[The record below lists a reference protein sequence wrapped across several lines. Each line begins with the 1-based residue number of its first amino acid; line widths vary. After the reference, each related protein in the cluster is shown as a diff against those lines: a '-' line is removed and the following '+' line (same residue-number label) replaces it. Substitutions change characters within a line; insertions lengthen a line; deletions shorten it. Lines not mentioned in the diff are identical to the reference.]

1 MESNEV
7 SCSGFSFH
15 TSYWMVKMHCKYMPD
30 TYLACCYNIYHVNRG
45 NKIEKASFSRLV
57 CNKLNIEYENC
68 WEPMFDQRYRTLS
81 IENLMFSL
89 LKPITNTIENLHH
102 PNIIITFL
110 YYKILTPFYFKG
122 LDFTGPYCPWREPF
136 PPIND
141 SYIKQTNLFKKNKK
155 NS

>member
-30 TYLACCYNIYHVNRG
+30 TYLACCYNIYHVNGG

-68 WEPMFDQRYRTLS
+68 
-81 IENLMFSL
+81 
-89 LKPITNTIENLHH
+89 
-102 PNIIITFL
+102 
-110 YYKILTPFYFKG
+110 
-122 LDFTGPYCPWREPF
+122 
-136 PPIND
+136 
-141 SYIKQTNLFKKNKK
+141 
-155 NS
+155 